1 MRNLTRDMVKQR
13 AVHIIKAS
21 IFKIRVVILDPKAEV
36 DLHMINDVRMQTHLK
51 VTDLFVFQT
60 PLTLFCS
67 DFALSLTLSVNF
79 Y

>member
-36 DLHMINDVRMQTHLK
+36 DLHMINDG
-51 VTDLFVFQT
+51 
-60 PLTLFCS
+60 
-67 DFALSLTLSVNF
+67 SVCFSNPF
-79 Y
+79 DSFLL

>member
-1 MRNLTRDMVKQR
+1 MRNLTRDMVKRR
-13 AVHIIKAS
+13 AVQIIKAS

-36 DLHMINDVRMQTHLK
+36 DLHMINDVQMQIHLK
-51 VTDLFVFQT
+51 VTDRFVFQT

-67 DFALSLTLSVNF
+67 DFALNLTLSVNF

>member
-13 AVHIIKAS
+13 AVQIIKAS

-60 PLTLFCS
+60 HLTLFCS
-67 DFALSLTLSVNF
+67 DFALNLTLSVNF

>member
-1 MRNLTRDMVKQR
+1 MVKQR

-51 VTDLFVFQT
+51 VTDLFVSQT

-67 DFALSLTLSVNF
+67 DFDVICELLLNILNNT
-79 Y
+79 YK

>member
-51 VTDLFVFQT
+51 VTDLFVSQT
-60 PLTLFCS
+60 PLTLFCH
-67 DFALSLTLSVNF
+67 DFGLNLTLSVNF

>member
-51 VTDLFVFQT
+51 VTDLFVSQKNE
-60 PLTLFCS
+60 S
-67 DFALSLTLSVNF
+67 ALNNF
-79 Y
+79 HSK

>member
-1 MRNLTRDMVKQR
+1 MRNLTRDMVKRR
-13 AVHIIKAS
+13 AVQIIKAS

-36 DLHMINDVRMQTHLK
+36 DLHMINDVQMQTHLK
-51 VTDLFVFQT
+51 VTDRFVFQT

-67 DFALSLTLSVNF
+67 DFALNLTLSVNF